1 MISYQ
6 TKVTSRNVQQVS
18 YDKFLNILKSEH
30 VKTLC
35 DRIQKVEAEMKT
47 ADETTRK
54 QLHDKKQKLKRD
66 LPCFIFQA
74 NFEFGVRRQS
84 DVLLTGV

>member
-6 TKVTSRNVQQVS
+6 TKVTSRNVQKVS
-18 YDKFLNILKSEH
+18 YDNFLNILKSEH

-54 QLHDKKQKLKRD
+54 QLHDKKQTQEMAL
-66 LPCFIFQA
+66 
-74 NFEFGVRRQS
+74 
-84 DVLLTGV
+84 